1 MSACTS
7 CVWGRGQVWTELNT
21 LELSDCCVRASNLG
35 EFLQRTEAREGVGE
49 RGRRNSIGK
58 RLFRWSNLSRAG
70 GVCCARMRKSG
81 AQGRPHCLWDYRCA
95 RTEDLRRP
103 LPGFAEGGRE
113 EGADR
118 VQESLPVSGAR
129 SSSRNGWTEA

>member
-1 MSACTS
+1 M
-7 CVWGRGQVWTELNT
+7 
-21 LELSDCCVRASNLG
+21 
-35 EFLQRTEAREGVGE
+35 
-49 RGRRNSIGK
+49 
-58 RLFRWSNLSRAG
+58 
-70 GVCCARMRKSG
+70 
-81 AQGRPHCLWDYRCA
+81 WDYRCA

-129 SSSRNGWTEA
+129 WALSLTSGC